1 MMSKVVCIIQARMG
15 STRLPG
21 KVLQDLGGA
30 TVLARTVNRMRLAR
44 ALNEIVVA
52 TTIEQTDDAIVD
64 EADRLGVPSFRG
76 SEDDVLDRYY
86 HAALNC
92 EAQVV
97 VRVTSD
103 CPLVDPCVADEVIDT
118 FRRERADYASNTLVR
133 TYPRGLDV
141 EVMTMEALAD
151 TWRNAVETYQRTH
164 VTPYLY
170 ENPDSFRLHSV
181 TTDAD
186 YSGHRWTVDT
196 IEDLEFIRALYAD
209 AGSREDISWKD
220 LLMVACSSEL
230 PKVNRDVRQKSL
242 REG

>member
-1 MMSKVVCIIQARMG
+1 
-15 STRLPG
+15 
-21 KVLQDLGGA
+21 
-30 TVLARTVNRMRLAR
+30 
-44 ALNEIVVA
+44 
-52 TTIEQTDDAIVD
+52 
-64 EADRLGVPSFRG
+64 
-76 SEDDVLDRYY
+76 
-86 HAALNC
+86 
-92 EAQVV
+92 
-97 VRVTSD
+97 
-103 CPLVDPCVADEVIDT
+103 
-118 FRRERADYASNTLVR
+118 
-133 TYPRGLDV
+133 
-141 EVMTMEALAD
+141 
-151 TWRNAVETYQRTH
+151 

>member
-1 MMSKVVCIIQARMG
+1 MTKVVCIIQARMG

-21 KVLQDLGGA
+21 KVLKDLGGA

-44 ALNEIVVA
+44 SLNEIVVA
-52 TTIEQTDDAIVD
+52 TSIEGTDDAIVD
-64 EADRLGVPSFRG
+64 EAGRLGVRSFRG
-76 SEDDVLDRYY
+76 SEQDVLDRYY
-86 HAALNC
+86 HAALDS
-92 EAQVV
+92 EATVV

-103 CPLVDPCVADEVIDT
+103 CPLVDPRVADEVIDA

-141 EVMTMEALAD
+141 EVMTMDALTDAWSNAEEA
-151 TWRNAVETYQRTH
+151 YQRTH

-181 TTDAD
+181 TGDAD
-186 YSGHRWTVDT
+186 HSEHRWTVDT
-196 IEDLEFIRALYAD
+196 LEDLEFIRALYAA

-220 LLMVACSSEL
+220 LLVAATRSEL
-230 PKVNRDVRQKSL
+230 PKMNRDVRQKSL